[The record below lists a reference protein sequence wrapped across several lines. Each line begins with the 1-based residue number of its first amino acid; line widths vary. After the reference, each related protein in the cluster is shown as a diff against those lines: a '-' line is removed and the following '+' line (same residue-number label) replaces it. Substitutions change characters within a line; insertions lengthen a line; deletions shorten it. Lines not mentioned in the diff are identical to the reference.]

1 MLYLADDTYRGTGVD
16 DMQERVWQ
24 IFQPDT
30 ARQIER
36 IRTSNTRFVHYTSG
50 ESGVAILRSG
60 KMLLRNSVMMNDF
73 SEVQHGTNCLIHA
86 YGSPTGLRLQAAMKQ
101 IQEDLPEIFVAN
113 FDQTLH
119 DFRQETYIVSISE
132 HGDLEHG
139 DELEDAFGRLSMWR
153 AYANRNGI
161 AFVFNN
167 TPFVTETNALNAFTS
182 PVLYATPQTFLPYFE
197 EIVVGI
203 ESNIDFLRSLGGQ
216 FFHET
221 LMNTF
226 RFTVQSTKH
235 PSFREE
241 REWRVIYSPTLLQR
255 EGELTEDQIAKIPTD
270 IMVLNGV
277 PQRVYAIPFKNYEDE
292 GFVGATIPEL
302 IERVLVGP
310 SIDAYPIAQAFVGEL
325 SKLGVE
331 DAANKV
337 VLTGVPLRV

>member
-1 MLYLADDTYRGTGVD
+1 MDEL
-16 DMQERVWQ
+16 QERVWQ
-24 IFQPDT
+24 IFQPAT
-30 ARQIER
+30 ARQIDR
-36 IRTSNTRFVHYTSG
+36 IRRENTRFVHYTSG

-60 KMLLRNSVMMNDF
+60 RMLLRNSTMMNDF
-73 SEVQHGTNCLIHA
+73 SEVQHGTDCLIHA
-86 YGSPTGLRLQAAMKQ
+86 YRSAAGIRLQAAMKD
-101 IQEDLPEIFVAN
+101 IQEDLPEVFVAN
-113 FDQTLH
+113 FDERLR

-167 TPFVTETNALNAFTS
+167 TPFVTDTNALNAFTS
-182 PVLYATPQTFLPYFE
+182 PVLYATPHTFIPYFE
-197 EIVVGI
+197 EIVAGI
-203 ESNIDFLRSLGGQ
+203 ENNIEFLRGLGGQ
-216 FFHET
+216 FFHEM
-221 LMNTF
+221 LMHTF
-226 RFTVQSTKH
+226 RFIVQSTKH

-255 EGELTEDQIAKIPTD
+255 EGEVTEDQIAKIPTE

-277 PQRVYAIPFKNYEDE
+277 PQRVYAIPFKNYEEE

-302 IERVLVGP
+302 IERVLIGP
-310 SIDAYPIAQAFVGEL
+310 SIDAYPIAQAFIGEL
-325 SKLGVE
+325 MKHGV
-331 DAANKV
+331 DNAVNKV